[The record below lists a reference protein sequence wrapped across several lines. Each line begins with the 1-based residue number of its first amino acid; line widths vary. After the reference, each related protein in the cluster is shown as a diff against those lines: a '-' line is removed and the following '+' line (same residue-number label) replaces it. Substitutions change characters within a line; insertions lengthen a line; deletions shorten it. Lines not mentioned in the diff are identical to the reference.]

1 MCLCMYIVF
10 STYVYVC
17 VCNCVCVCVCVCMLC
32 FKRACV
38 CMQVRLCMCMFAHEP
53 LSASMHPCPL
63 SYSHLHAEACLLPEP
78 PKNGYIVGMPDV
90 VGEGTAIFFGCNTG
104 YKLSQGG
111 YVVCKANGFW
121 EGDSPICVRDGKCW
135 SSSGCDFILL
145 IKV

>member
-1 MCLCMYIVF
+1 MH
-10 STYVYVC
+10 VC
-17 VCNCVCVCVCVCMLC
+17 VCKCVCVC
-32 FKRACV
+32 ACV
-38 CMQVRLCMCMFAHEP
+38 LTI
-53 LSASMHPCPL
+53 LSVLVCTRVPP

-121 EGDSPICVRDGKCW
+121 EGDSPICVRDGKWC
-135 SSSGCDFILL
+135 SSSGCGFVFL
-145 IKV
+145 IEVP